1 MLAEGLRVSGVRS
14 GGDTFGPVLA
24 WRADPA
30 TLTVAAA
37 TLVWV
42 VLSGLSLLSVLEY
55 AELIPWL
62 GFDTP
67 ILPAVAWLCWRA
79 GRLSALK
86 PRQRRGW
93 RALALA
99 FGFYFC
105 GSGLWDVYEGI
116 LGIEPFPSLADA
128 FFLAFYPVA
137 IYGIFCLTER
147 LPGTRERLKFAL
159 DCALATAACTG
170 LLWYFLLHRL
180 TLDSEHGIL
189 GVAVSGA
196 YPMMDLML
204 MLAVLSAILKRQTAR
219 FALPLT
225 LIAASGLAM
234 MAGDLIFL
242 VSALESTYV
251 SGGLADLAFLASFG
265 LMALAALTQVTA
277 AVEAD
282 AAGAADAGPARDYP
296 SHILPYFTVAA
307 VYVVLLWEVRSNLTS
322 QHGSVA
328 LTALVTTALV
338 VLRQFVAFRE
348 NAELSALNA
357 LSAAEA
363 RYKSLVRKSSDLVL
377 VVDDRAR
384 LGFVTPSV
392 ERLLGLSDEGL
403 AGRPLAEIMHP
414 GDVLDARRFCRD
426 LAEDPSLTGPVEW
439 RLRDAR
445 GEYVCFEVVG
455 SNLLED
461 ASVRGLVLNARDITD
476 RKRLEDELKQLAFTD
491 PLTLLA
497 NRHLFNERLTA
508 ALGHADADGHYPSLI
523 FIDLDNFKKIN
534 DSLGHEAGDQLLVVA
549 ARRLVRATRDEDMV
563 ARLGGDEFALM
574 VSGGTSDEQ
583 VRALA
588 ARLVDVLSAPY
599 DIEGRQLTL
608 SASLGIARAEAGVT
622 AQELMR
628 NADLAMYRA
637 KYGGKRGFRVFK
649 SSMYTDAKQ
658 SVDLEMEMAAALER
672 DEFMPFFQPIVDLR
686 SAELVGFEALVRW
699 RHPVRGWV
707 PPGEFIAIAEDSTL
721 IEKLGRTMLEQT
733 CRHVAEWLRWSK
745 PSLLRHVAVNVSG
758 RQIEHTDMVETVRQ
772 VLDESGVP
780 PGILVLEITESL
792 LMRNVPVAI
801 DRLTRLKQ
809 LGVRIALDDF
819 GTGYSSLSHVHRFPI
834 DILKIDRSFVD
845 GMCNAA
851 GATDGS
857 ELVRAIVGLSQAL
870 GLEVVAEG
878 IERADQ
884 FSELQRLGCAYGQGY
899 YFARPE
905 PAASMCQLLR
915 IGGRLPRRGLVG
927 IDADQRSV
935 ASL

>member
-1 MLAEGLRVSGVRS
+1 MLADGLTVSEVRS
-14 GGDTFGPVLA
+14 GGVTFGPARA
-24 WRADPA
+24 WHADPA
-30 TLTVAAA
+30 TVTVAAG
-37 TLVWV
+37 TLAWILV
-42 VLSGLSLLSVLEY
+42 SGLSLLSVLEFD
-55 AELIPWL
+55 ELMPWL

-79 GRLSALK
+79 SLPAALT
-86 PRQRRGW
+86 PSQRRGW

-99 FGFYFC
+99 FAFYFC
-105 GSGLWDVYEGI
+105 GSALWDVYEGI
-116 LGIEPFPSLADA
+116 LHIEPFPSLADA

-147 LPGTRERLKFAL
+147 LQKASERLKFAL

-170 LLWYFLLHRL
+170 LLWYFVLHRL
-180 TLDSEHGIL
+180 ALDSEHGML
-189 GVAVSGA
+189 GVIVSGA
-196 YPMMDLML
+196 YPTMDLML

-219 FALPLT
+219 FALPLN
-225 LIAASGLAM
+225 LLAASGLAM
-234 MAGDLIFL
+234 MGGDLIFL
-242 VSALESTYV
+242 VSALENTYV

-265 LMALAALTQVTA
+265 LMSLAALAQVTA
-277 AVEAD
+277 AAEVSDGVAVD
-282 AAGAADAGPARDYP
+282 RGAIRDYP
-296 SHILPYFTVAA
+296 SHVMPYVTVAA
-307 VYVVLLWEVRSNLTS
+307 VYALLLWEARSDLGS
-322 QHGSVA
+322 QHGSVS

-338 VLRQFVAFRE
+338 VLRQFVVFRE

-357 LSAAEA
+357 LSVAEE
-363 RYKSLVRKSSDLVL
+363 RYKSLVRNSSDLVL
-377 VVDDRAR
+377 VVDERAR
-384 LGFVTPSV
+384 VGFVTPSV
-392 ERLLGLSDEGL
+392 ERLLGLSDDGL

-426 LAEDPSLTGPVEW
+426 LAEDASLTGPVEW
-439 RLRDAR
+439 RLRDAL
-445 GEYVCFEVVG
+445 GGYVCFEVVG
-455 SNLLED
+455 SNLLDD

-491 PLTLLA
+491 PLTQLA
-497 NRHLFNERLTA
+497 NRHLFNERLAA
-508 ALGHADADGHYPSLI
+508 ALADADSDGGYPSLI
-523 FIDLDNFKKIN
+523 FVDLDNFKKIN

-549 ARRLVRATRDEDMV
+549 ARRLERATRAEDMV

-574 VSGGTSDEQ
+574 VPGENTDEQ

-588 ARLVDVLSAPY
+588 ARLVEVLSAPY

-637 KYGGKRGFRVFK
+637 KYAGKRGFRVFK

-658 SVDLEMEMAAALER
+658 SVDLEMEMTAALDR

-686 SAELVGFEALVRW
+686 NAEAVGFEALVRW

-707 PPGEFIAIAEDSTL
+707 SPAEFITIAEDSAL
-721 IEKLGRTMLEQT
+721 IERLGHSMLEQT
-733 CRHVAEWLRWSK
+733 CRHVAEWLRWAQ
-745 PSLLRHVAVNVSG
+745 PAQLRHVAVNVSG
-758 RQIEHTDMVETVRQ
+758 RQLEHTDMVETVRR
-772 VLDESGVP
+772 VLEDSGVP

-801 DRLTRLKQ
+801 ERLTRLKE

-819 GTGYSSLSHVHRFPI
+819 GTGYSSLSHVHKFPI

-845 GMCNAA
+845 GMSNAA

-878 IERADQ
+878 IERVEQ
-884 FSELQRLGCAYGQGY
+884 FGELQRLGCTYGQGY

-905 PAASMCQLLR
+905 PAATMRQMLR
-915 IGGRLPRRGLVG
+915 VGGRLPRRGLVG
-927 IDADQRSV
+927 VDGSLRSV